1 MINYTMML
9 MIMMLIG
16 TPVFNDYVM
25 VMIIDTPVPDN
36 HMMLIMLLLHMMMI
50 MIDIPVCLVVFLSVC
65 FLFFVCLL
73 CKSKT
78 AGDYDHVMI
87 VI

>member
-1 MINYTMML
+1 MMINYTMML

-36 HMMLIMLLLHMMMI
+36 QMIIIELLLMI
-50 MIDIPVCLVVFLSVC
+50 MVLDVQAEFVCL
-65 FLFFVCLL
+65 FVCLL
-73 CKSKT
+73 
-78 AGDYDHVMI
+78 I
-87 VI
+87 I

>member
-1 MINYTMML
+1 MMINYTMML

-36 HMMLIMLLLHMMMI
+36 HMMLIMLLLHMMMM
-50 MIDIPVCLVVFLSVC
+50 MIDIPVCLFVC
-65 FLFFVCLL
+65 LFFV
-73 CKSKT
+73 
-78 AGDYDHVMI
+78 
-87 VI
+87 